1 MRDIEYFVGDFIFL
15 KVSLWKKVLR
25 LDHKGKFS
33 LRIIVS
39 YWILKRVRPVVYQL
53 KLPPEL
59 DHIHDV
65 FHISMLRRY
74 RFDPSHVV
82 PVEEIEVRP
91 ELMFEEEPVQI
102 LDQDIKV
109 LIRKSKSLVKVL

>member
-1 MRDIEYFVGDFIFL
+1 MRFYVFEDRQKSNADMKMRDIEYFFGDFIF
-15 KVSLWKKVLR
+15 
-25 LDHKGKFS
+25 
-33 LRIIVS
+33 
-39 YWILKRVRPVVYQL
+39 LKRVRPVVYQL

-59 DHIHDV
+59 DRIHDV

-109 LIRKSKSLVKVL
+109 LIRKSNSLVKVL